1 MHTRNRLLVLALG
14 CLAAAASY
22 AGEQSLRIYCVYHA
36 RHGFRAISRD
46 CRERAGV
53 SLQLPPHCRDHF
65 TPSADALKTGDL
77 YVTTSPDD
85 MATAKEKGLLASE
98 PRRIGRVAP
107 VIAVMKGN
115 PHKIRSLD
123 DLARESLVVAYPS
136 TCIGKVALAIV
147 QKNGLNDTVK
157 PNMTVRTGNR
167 TGVLKPLVQGQ
178 AHAAITWRC
187 AIIESGRKNV
197 DAVPIPAEKNV
208 IEPILIA
215 VLKSRSNAAR
225 ARGFLD
231 YLGTEPAR
239 RILAAHGL
247 AED

>member
-1 MHTRNRLLVLALG
+1 MHTKSRLLVLALG
-14 CLAAAASY
+14 CLAAAAAR
-22 AGEQSLRIYCVYHA
+22 AGEQPLRIYCVYHA

-46 CRERAGV
+46 YRERAGA

-65 TPSADALKTGDL
+65 TPSADTLKNGDL

-98 PRRIGRVAP
+98 PRRIGRVVP

-115 PHKIRSLD
+115 PHKIGSLN
-123 DLARESLVVAYPS
+123 DLAREGLVVAYPS
-136 TCIGKVALAIV
+136 TCIGKVAVAIV

-157 PNMTVRTGNR
+157 PNMTIRTGNR
-167 TGVLKPLVQGQ
+167 TGVLKPLVQGN

-208 IEPILIA
+208 IDPILLA
-215 VLKSRSNAAR
+215 VLKSSSNAAPAR
-225 ARGFLD
+225 AFVA
-231 YLGTEPAR
+231 YLGTERAR
-239 RILAAHGL
+239 KILADHGL